1 MILQE
6 LHGAR
11 YFDVF
16 EFNASEKHWACF
28 VCNHPEKVFMISN
41 TTFNNILIGDT
52 RMVVANLKKKRRISL
67 NRFRQIPNCIFDKHS
82 LMLSCNCNL
91 G

>member
-41 TTFNNILIGDT
+41 TTFNNI
-52 RMVVANLKKKRRISL
+52 NW
-67 NRFRQIPNCIFDKHS
+67 
-82 LMLSCNCNL
+82 
-91 G
+91 